1 MLSTWHSSRHAC
13 LAHYRRGHIVHPS
26 QNTSYSVLWS
36 RHQSR
41 LVAQS
46 RTTGDY
52 LRQQTRT
59 GFEARAAPTTDT
71 SCSRC
76 WSQLGV
82 NWDEDL
88 LLLIS
93 SGRAGTLGTGFQ
105 LKILYFGFNT
115 VSGKK
120 CQTTWFVKNNDIVFK
135 FCPTGSS
142 FNLLSQLWKIETL

>member
-93 SGRAGTLGTGFQ
+93 AGRAGTLGTGFQ
-105 LKILYFGFNT
+105 LKIFYYRLWLLFEQILSIVLG
-115 VSGKK
+115 VSEKEH
-120 CQTTWFVKNNDIVFK
+120 FHYN
-135 FCPTGSS
+135 
-142 FNLLSQLWKIETL
+142 NLLCVEI